1 MKLFQGF
8 KSIGHATNLLWT
20 NVPST
25 GDLAILEDDKLDKQ
39 AFSRQI
45 FQLLHGSSPSQD
57 RLGEFLKFV
66 KNNGFPNKWTFPTY
80 FLFMCHPDMD
90 MFIKTNGH

>member
-1 MKLFQGF
+1 LTKGKSDEIILRL

-25 GDLAILEDDKLDKQ
+25 GDLAIFEDNKLDKQ

-45 FQLLHGSSPSQD
+45 FQLFMDQVS
-57 RLGEFLKFV
+57 LKTDLMNF
-66 KNNGFPNKWTFPTY
+66 
-80 FLFMCHPDMD
+80 
-90 MFIKTNGH
+90 